1 MSWSITRPI
10 RIAAPPTI
18 SPKITILRTFASSL
32 SGSLSMTRPAEET
45 RNVKDMDDL
54 LEIVRASTN

>member
-1 MSWSITRPI
+1 MSWPITRPI
-10 RIAAPPTI
+10 RIVAPPTI
-18 SPKITILRTFASSL
+18 FPKITILRTFTCGL